1 MPLAPSPPAARR
13 AARGLWA
20 ALALVWAPLAA
31 AQPLAFGSSD
41 DLFERGGGGDR
52 PDGAELAVWVGPAY
66 LDAWRGGLGARLDAG
81 QGRASLGLEDSVH
94 PAAGGLY
101 DPELDEPYDLA
112 RALRYLRLN
121 PTAQRRV
128 YARLGPAERVT
139 LGEGSLVRGFSTT
152 AAPDESTVGLEAAA
166 EVGRVRVAGFA
177 SDVRLRGV
185 VGAEV
190 NARTRLGLGPLGDL
204 GVGAAVVHDLDGPF
218 SGDSSLTGVEL
229 SVRAELVDDPA
240 FSVGPYAHATTLLGR
255 GRALGGGLE
264 ARAPNLG
271 NAARARAR
279 VGVVV
284 HGAGFQTGAVGPLY
298 AVQNERDRIVVA
310 DAYYDDVPGVVAAG
324 TPLDS
329 ARAGVDVVFDLRIL
343 AFGRAELMQHLRR
356 HIGPDRG
363 SAYGARLA
371 VRGPGDSRLELGVE
385 RQGFRGV
392 FALFGS
398 LGEQNR
404 LTLDLEA
411 PIGAA
416 RVFVRSRYGYRLLRD
431 DRPLFDG
438 APTVGED
445 RYLVERRFEPFVGVR
460 FDGF

>member
-1 MPLAPSPPAARR
+1 MPLALPRR
-13 AARGLWA
+13 TGRHALFAT
-20 ALALVWAPLAA
+20 LALVLAVAPA
-31 AQPLAFGSSD
+31 AQPVAFGSAD
-41 DLFERGGGGDR
+41 DLFERGSGGDQL
-52 PDGAELAVWVGPAY
+52 DGAALSVWGGPAY
-66 LDAWRGGLGARLDAG
+66 LDAWRGGLGLRLDAE
-81 QGRASLGLEDSVH
+81 RRLLSLGIETTLH

-112 RALRYLRLN
+112 RALRYARLN
-121 PTAQRRV
+121 PTAQQRV

-139 LGEGSLVRGFSTT
+139 LGEGSLVRGFSAT
-152 AAPDESTVGLEAAA
+152 AAPDEATVGVEAAA
-166 EVGRVRVAGFA
+166 EIGAVQVAAFA

-185 VGAEV
+185 VGAELTG
-190 NARTRLGLGPLGDL
+190 RTRLRLGPLGEL
-204 GVGAAVVHDLDGPF
+204 GVGAALVHDLDGTL
-218 SGDSSLTGVEL
+218 SGDSSLTGIEVSL
-229 SVRAELVDDPA
+229 RGELVNDPA
-240 FSVGPYAHATTLLGR
+240 FSVGPYAHASALLGR
-255 GRALGGGLE
+255 GGAVGGGLE

-298 AVQNERDRIVVA
+298 AVQNDRARIVEA
-310 DAYYDDVPGVVAAG
+310 DSYYDGDGVRLSG

-329 ARAGVDVVFDLRIL
+329 MRAGVDIVIDLRVL

-371 VRGPGDSRLELGVE
+371 LRGPGDSRLELGVE

-398 LGEQNR
+398 LGEENR

-411 PIGAA
+411 PVGPA

-438 APTVGED
+438 APTVGEN
-445 RYLVERRFEPFVGVR
+445 RYLVERRFEPFIGVR
-460 FDGF
+460 FDGL